1 MHNSQTIKTYCQQV
15 LVGCVML
22 FCWLSSSGQDLTNLR
37 QARPVVFSGNFQA
50 RSFIYNAS
58 GIPGRQD
65 PFSYMLDGNATVSLY
80 GWSVPF
86 SFTYSQQDKSFRQ
99 PFNQFGMSP
108 RYKWVTL
115 HGGYRNLS
123 FSPYTL
129 AGHTMLGGGFELN
142 PGKLR
147 VGFMYGRLNR
157 ATVIDTTLQALVPF
171 SFSRKGLAAKL
182 GYGTQENHFELSF
195 LTAKDDSTTR
205 PMDVIPDGSKVLAAA
220 NSVLAFKARLAFFQ
234 RKVFMESDGAVS
246 LYTNDIN
253 SPISIDS
260 LDNALLEALRG
271 SFHVNGSSQ
280 LFTALNVGMGYAE
293 RYYSIKVN
301 YRRIAPNFRSM
312 GTYFFSNDLEAY
324 TINPTFSL
332 PSGKLRA
339 NLNAGIQRDNLQNQ
353 KEATNKRFVGTAHV
367 AAQFT
372 ERLGL
377 DFNYS
382 NFSNNQTPKTLR
394 FADSLK
400 IVQTTQVFSF
410 MPRYLI
416 VRPATTHMVMASVNL
431 SGMKDFNG
439 YFDSETTQRDIHTNQ
454 YMLNY
459 TVSFPAKRVSVFAN
473 LNYTDLKH
481 SAMNDTYRGASLGGN
496 YSSADGKA
504 QLGLNGS
511 VTQGIA
517 ELSGKSLIIN
527 ASMNA
532 SYQLNR
538 HHGLRTNV
546 FVTNNNPGTAIIS
559 TNPAFTE
566 TRGELA
572 YQFTF

>member
-1 MHNSQTIKTYCQQV
+1 MHINETIKV
-15 LVGCVML
+15 FAGIVGCIL
-22 FCWLSSSGQDLTNLR
+22 ALYCGRTYAQDLTNLGTV
-37 QARPVVFSGNFQA
+37 RPVVFSGNMQA
-50 RSFIYNAS
+50 RSLMYNAS
-58 GIPGRQD
+58 GIPSRQD
-65 PFSYMLDGNATVSLY
+65 PFSYILDGNAAVSLY
-80 GWSVPF
+80 GWNIPF

-99 PFNQFGMSP
+99 PFNQFGLSP
-108 RYKWVTL
+108 RYKWVTI
-115 HGGYRNLS
+115 HGGYRNLN

-157 ATVIDTTLQALVPF
+157 ATVIDTTLQALMPF

-182 GYGTQENHFELSF
+182 GYGTHDNHFELSF
-195 LTAKDDSTTR
+195 LKAQDDSTTR
-205 PMDVIPDGSKVLAAA
+205 PLDFIPDGSKVLAASNA
-220 NSVLAFKARLAFFQ
+220 VVGFKTKFTFFQ
-234 RKVFMESDGAVS
+234 KKVFLESDGAVS

-253 SPISIDS
+253 SPIGIDT
-260 LDNALLEALRG
+260 LDQPVLEAFRG
-271 SFHVNGSSQ
+271 TFNINGSSQ
-280 LFTALNVGMGYAE
+280 LFTALNVGVGYAE
-293 RYYSIKVN
+293 RYYRIKVN
-301 YRRIAPNFRSM
+301 YRRIDPNFRSM

-332 PSGKLRA
+332 PSGKLRG
-339 NLNAGIQRDNLQNQ
+339 NISAGIQRDNIQNQ
-353 KEATNKRFVGTAHV
+353 KEATNKRFVGTANIT
-367 AAQFT
+367 AQFT
-372 ERLGL
+372 EQLGL

-400 IVQTTQVFSF
+400 IVQTTQVFSI

-416 VRPATTHMVMASVNL
+416 VRPSTTHMVMAAANL

-439 YFDSETTQRDIHTNQ
+439 YFDAEATKRDIKTNQ
-454 YMLNY
+454 YLLSY
-459 TVSFPAKRVSVFAN
+459 TVSFPTKRISLFAN
-473 LNYTDLKH
+473 VNYTDLKH
-481 SAMNDTYRGASLGGN
+481 SGVQDVYQGASLGGN
-496 YSSADGKA
+496 YSTSNGKA
-504 QLGLNGS
+504 QVGVNGS

-517 ELSGKSLIIN
+517 ELSGESLIIN

-532 SYQLNR
+532 SYQITR
-538 HHGLRTNV
+538 HHALRTNV

-566 TRGELA
+566 TRGELT

>member
-1 MHNSQTIKTYCQQV
+1 MYS
-15 LVGCVML
+15 
-22 FCWLSSSGQDLTNLR
+22 
-37 QARPVVFSGNFQA
+37 
-50 RSFIYNAS
+50 AS

-65 PFSYMLDGNATVSLY
+65 PFSYVFDGNAAVSLY
-80 GWSVPF
+80 GWNIPF
-86 SFTYSQQDKSFRQ
+86 SFAYSQQDKSFRQ
-99 PFNQFGMSP
+99 PFNQFGVSP
-108 RYKWVTL
+108 RYKWVTV
-115 HGGYRNLS
+115 HGGYRNLN

-147 VGFMYGRLNR
+147 VGVMYGRLNR

-182 GYGTQENHFELSF
+182 GYGTQESHFELSF

-205 PMDVIPDGSKVLAAA
+205 PMDVIPDGSNVLAAA
-220 NSVLAFKARLAFFQ
+220 NSVLAFKTRLAFFEN
-234 RKVFMESDGAVS
+234 KVFMESDGAVS
-246 LYTNDIN
+246 LYTNDVN
-253 SPISIDS
+253 SPIGIDT

-271 SFHVNGSSQ
+271 NFNVNGSSQ

-293 RYYSIKVN
+293 RYYRIKVN

-339 NLNAGIQRDNLQNQ
+339 NVSAGIQRDNLENQ
-353 KEATNKRFVGTAHV
+353 KEATNKRFVGTANV
-367 AAQFT
+367 TAQFT

-377 DFNYS
+377 DFIYS

-400 IVQTTQVFSF
+400 IVQTTQVFGF

-416 VRPATTHMVMASVNL
+416 ASPTITHMVMASVNL

-439 YFDSETTQRDIHTNQ
+439 YFDSEATQRDIRTNQ
-454 YMLNY
+454 YVLSY
-459 TVSFPAKRVSVFAN
+459 TVSFPAKRFSLFAN
-473 LNYTDLKH
+473 VNYTDLQH
-481 SAMNDTYRGASLGGN
+481 SNMQDVYQGASVGGN
-496 YSSADGKA
+496 YSTADGKA
-504 QLGLNGS
+504 QLGMNGS

-517 ELSGKSLIIN
+517 ELTGKSLIIN

-538 HHGLRTNV
+538 HHALRTNV